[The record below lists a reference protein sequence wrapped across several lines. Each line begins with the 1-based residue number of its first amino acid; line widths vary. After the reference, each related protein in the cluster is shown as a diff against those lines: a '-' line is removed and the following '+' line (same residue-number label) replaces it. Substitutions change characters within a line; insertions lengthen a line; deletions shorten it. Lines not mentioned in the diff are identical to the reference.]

1 MSRINRQLKINRNG
15 VVFAACFSVV
25 AAMVGASYAA
35 VPLYYIFCRA
45 TGYGGTPN
53 RANAAPGFVASRVM
67 TIRFDTN
74 VDPQLPWSFYPEQ
87 RSVDVRV
94 GENRLVFFRAV
105 NNSKMPV
112 TGHAAFNVQ
121 PDEAA
126 RYFTKIQCFCFTEQ
140 TLAPGQSVD
149 MPVSFFVSPKILK
162 DREVDPVSEM
172 TLSYTFYPSAT
183 QSADSGN
190 ANANAPKGRGG

>member
-1 MSRINRQLKINRNG
+1 MSQISKRWKLNRNH
-15 VVFAACFSVV
+15 VVFGSCFALAV
-25 AAMVGASYAA
+25 AMVGASYAA

-53 RANAAPGFVASRVM
+53 RANAAPGAVGTRIM
-67 TIRFDTN
+67 TVRFDTN

-87 RSVDVRV
+87 RSVEVRL
-94 GENRLVFFRAV
+94 GEDRLVFFRAV
-105 NNSKMPV
+105 NKSNVPI

-121 PDEAA
+121 PDDAA
-126 RYFTKIQCFCFTEQ
+126 RYFSKIQCFCFTEQ

-162 DREVDPVSEM
+162 NHEEDTVSEM

-183 QSADSGN
+183 QNTEKKAASVAL
-190 ANANAPKGRGG
+190 KGKRG

>member
-1 MSRINRQLKINRNG
+1 MSQTRKKPKLTRNH
-15 VVFAACFSVV
+15 VVFGSCLAVV
-25 AAMVGASYAA
+25 LAMIGASYAA

-53 RANAAPGFVASRVM
+53 RAAAAPGITVDRVI
-67 TIRFDTN
+67 TVRFDSN
-74 VDPQLPWSFYPEQ
+74 VDPQLPWTFYPEQ

-94 GENRLVFFRAV
+94 GENRLIFFRAV
-105 NNSKMPV
+105 NNSKMAI
-112 TGHAAFNVQ
+112 TGHASFNVQ

-140 TLAPGQSVD
+140 RLAPGESVD
-149 MPVSFFVSPKILK
+149 MPVSFFVSPKIMK
-162 DREVDPVSEM
+162 DHGVDSVSEM

-183 QSADSGN
+183 QNAD
-190 ANANAPKGRGG
+190 AKTAPVALKGKG

>member
-1 MSRINRQLKINRNG
+1 MLQISKRLKLTRNH
-15 VVFAACFSVV
+15 VVFGSCFAVV
-25 AAMVGASYAA
+25 VAMVGATYAA

-53 RANAAPGFVASRVM
+53 RASAAPGFTVNRVM
-67 TIRFDTN
+67 TVRFDSN
-74 VDPQLPWSFYPEQ
+74 VDPQLPWTFYPEQ

-105 NNSKMPV
+105 NNSHTPI
-112 TGHAAFNVQ
+112 TGHASFNVQ
-121 PDEAA
+121 PDDAA

-140 TLAPGQSVD
+140 TLAPGESVE
-149 MPVSFFVSPKILK
+149 MPVSFFVSPKIVH
-162 DREVDPVSEM
+162 DHDDDSVSEI

-183 QSADSGN
+183 QNTETKAK
-190 ANANAPKGRGG
+190 AAAVALKGTD

>member
-1 MSRINRQLKINRNG
+1 MSQISKKLKLTRNN
-15 VVFAACFSVV
+15 VVFGSCFAVV
-25 AAMVGASYAA
+25 VAMVGASYAA

-53 RANAAPGFVASRVM
+53 RASSAPGVITDRTM
-67 TIRFDTN
+67 EIRFDTN

-87 RSVDVRV
+87 RTVQVRV

-105 NNSKMPV
+105 NNSKMAI

-140 TLAPGQSVD
+140 RLAPGESVD
-149 MPVSFFVSPKILK
+149 MPVSFFVSPKIMK
-162 DREVDPVSEM
+162 DHGVDTVSEM

-183 QSADSGN
+183 QNTDESKTATV
-190 ANANAPKGRGG
+190 ALKGKGG